1 MQKLT
6 QIEKEIYASAINS
19 LFGGSV
25 QATPDQITLSIT
37 QDVDT
42 MIQEI
47 SKCSKAVGSFA
58 FEMFYNFVLAWI
70 PGKAVEYVFE
80 GVEYQITTLLGQFVA
95 TELVNAGVQS
105 LLNDLVL
112 FLSRSHRFIG
122 CLYQARANW
131 RSKIQLEL
139 MGL

>member
-80 GVEYQITTLLGQFVA
+80 HIPHNVYTLLGQWYFSEKTNETVEA
-95 TELVNAGVQS
+95 LMSDWVNT
-105 LLNDLVL
+105 LTRN
-112 FLSRSHRFIG
+112 RRFIG

-139 MGL
+139 MGV

>member
-80 GVEYQITTLLGQFVA
+80 GVEYQTTTLLGKFVA
-95 TELVNAGVQS
+95 TELVNAG

>member
-58 FEMFYNFVLAWI
+58 FEMFFDFL
-70 PGKAVEYVFE
+70 P
-80 GVEYQITTLLGQFVA
+80 TLKCGDSFCKTVKPDRKPKIVA
-95 TELVNAGVQS
+95 TA
-105 LLNDLVL
+105 
-112 FLSRSHRFIG
+112 RTTHRT
-122 CLYQARANW
+122 
-131 RSKIQLEL
+131 S
-139 MGL
+139 